1 MAISGATLSS
11 CFDFKCFE
19 CFDPHYLGN
28 GVSFSRGQ
36 QGQAK
41 NEPLLIDWIILRSL
55 HFSWDKSG
63 SKDTTKRWPPQ
74 SGKVK
79 SCRKIS
85 RTWNKITSYLIYE
98 TKSIKEE
105 NKPFLSHSISLLPG
119 QLHEFL
125 ASIVNRVSGIHH
137 APTAWS
143 NHWQTHGS
151 DSINRKLGQEILKPF
166 LLSEACLVG
175 REYIFSSQYL
185 SLISICSECDLE
197 LWLLDLLV
205 FNPVKL
211 TPYYS
216 SRRM

>member
-1 MAISGATLSS
+1 MEFLSLGASRAKQKMNHYWLTESFCDLCTSPETSQDQRTQQKDGHLS
-11 CFDFKCFE
+11 
-19 CFDPHYLGN
+19 
-28 GVSFSRGQ
+28 
-36 QGQAK
+36 QAK
-41 NEPLLIDWIILRSL
+41 SSHAEKSL
-55 HFSWDKSG
+55 ELGIKS
-63 SKDTTKRWPPQ
+63 
-74 SGKVK
+74 
-79 SCRKIS
+79 
-85 RTWNKITSYLIYE
+85 TSYLIYE